1 MANEFRVKNGIVTG
15 GDILP
20 DADNSHDLGTSTYQF
35 KDLHLQGNIDLGN
48 AIITD
53 NSIAMTT
60 GAISFTPSTNDTI
73 TLQSATNG
81 AFSITTVDTAGTAA
95 NVSFVVDGEFSVAT
109 SSYDDIILD
118 AGGGDVWFKDGGTS
132 IGALT
137 NSSSDFVVRSVA
149 SDQDLIFKGS
159 DGGVGITALTLDMS
173 EAGAATFGG
182 GIADA
187 GTISAGTWQG
197 TAIASAYLDSDTAH
211 LSGTQTFSGT
221 KTFSSTLLVAGE
233 IQHSGDTNN
242 SIAFGT
248 DTQTYET
255 GGTTRLDISDSGV
268 MLGGSGARVTTI
280 LDEDAMGSNSATAL
294 VTQQSL
300 VAYVASEVGS
310 AGGGDI
316 TAVVAGVGLSGG
328 ATSGSATLTLDMSEL
343 TDMTA
348 DVNPDA
354 DEFILLDGSA
364 DRRKMMNEIDVGGF
378 RDIITGPF
386 GFETDQENVALG
398 EGALDSLTQYVSGI
412 VLDGGSN
419 NTALGENAGTAVS
432 TGDSNTLLGHD
443 AGETILAGSSNTIV
457 GADAEPSAN
466 SASNQIVI
474 GKGAVGLADNSV
486 VLGNTNITA
495 WLPPDDA
502 GVDLGSS
509 SYQFKDGYFHGTLE
523 ADAITVNGT
532 ATAVSGGAFHD
543 GFSDFVANEH
553 IDHSGVT
560 ITAGTG
566 MTGGGT
572 IAATRTLN
580 VIGGT
585 GITANANDIAID
597 STVAT
602 LSGSQTLTNKT
613 IAASQ
618 VTEISNLTA
627 VEGAQLENIGSVTIS
642 NAQWGYLGAATGA
655 ITNTDTNTQN
665 EYATSFVDS
674 TNDVLLRLTE
684 SGAGSGTQ
692 DIKFVAGTNITLTP
706 SGANMT
712 IAASGGSG
720 GISNVVEDTSPQ
732 LGGDLDTNS
741 QNIQFD
747 DAHGI
752 HDDSG
757 NEMLI
762 FGKTTSATSYIKLWN
777 SIADSTS
784 GTLFG
789 TDVVGS
795 DTAGGGRMTGPG
807 IEATGSETDIGLAFK
822 TKGLGHF
829 IFVNDDST
837 SAAAPV
843 LNLARKHSGE
853 ADDDVIGLI
862 KFTGMDSS
870 PAGSDVED
878 LRDYAKI
885 ECTMVDVTD
894 GSVDGQMIFSTLVGD
909 SHKDLMRVGV
919 HEDDDNAAGV
929 ALYRGMM
936 IDHGSSHTLTEADEA
951 GCYVRATAAITL
963 TLPGSP
969 AKGEQYV
976 VISDHAG
983 TTTISADGSD
993 TMNGSTDNQTITTRY
1008 EAKTFIAVSTS
1019 AWIVIG

>member
-343 TDMTA
+343 PDMTA

-777 SIADSTS
+777 SSKS
-784 GTLFG
+784 
-789 TDVVGS
+789 
-795 DTAGGGRMTGPG
+795 
-807 IEATGSETDIGLAFK
+807 
-822 TKGLGHF
+822 
-829 IFVNDDST
+829 
-837 SAAAPV
+837 
-843 LNLARKHSGE
+843 
-853 ADDDVIGLI
+853 
-862 KFTGMDSS
+862 
-870 PAGSDVED
+870 
-878 LRDYAKI
+878 
-885 ECTMVDVTD
+885 
-894 GSVDGQMIFSTLVGD
+894 
-909 SHKDLMRVGV
+909 
-919 HEDDDNAAGV
+919 
-929 ALYRGMM
+929 
-936 IDHGSSHTLTEADEA
+936 
-951 GCYVRATAAITL
+951 
-963 TLPGSP
+963 
-969 AKGEQYV
+969 
-976 VISDHAG
+976 
-983 TTTISADGSD
+983 
-993 TMNGSTDNQTITTRY
+993 
-1008 EAKTFIAVSTS
+1008 
-1019 AWIVIG
+1019 